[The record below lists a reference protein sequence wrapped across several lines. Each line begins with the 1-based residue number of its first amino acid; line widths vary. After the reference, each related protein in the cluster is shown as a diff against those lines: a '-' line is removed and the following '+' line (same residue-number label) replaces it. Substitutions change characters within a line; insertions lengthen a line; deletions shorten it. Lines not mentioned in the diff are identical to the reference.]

1 MASFMSAAYVHNWC
15 RYEYILSIYF
25 LGGIVI
31 DRLFYH
37 IDLVSGIVVA
47 LFTFVGV
54 AAAYVKSIELMFM
67 VLLAQ
72 GVLETFMNMSKSML
86 YCMHHVNCGQWLNQV
101 KLAEIAIHRM

>member
-1 MASFMSAAYVHNWC
+1 M
-15 RYEYILSIYF
+15 
-25 LGGIVI
+25 I

-37 IDLVSGIVVA
+37 IDLVSGIVAA

-86 YCMHHVNCGQWLNQV
+86 PCMYHVNYGQ
-101 KLAEIAIHRM
+101 